1 MSRRQ
6 NVAEISAIHR
16 STLQSVLLANLYFNY
31 DGPTWGSTV
40 GLLLLQR
47 FRVSLLLSTRLVSSQ

>member
-16 STLQSVLLANLYFNY
+16 STLQSVVLATLYFNY
-31 DGPTWGSTV
+31 RYNYAKIIHEYIRRNIW
-40 GLLLLQR
+40 
-47 FRVSLLLSTRLVSSQ
+47 